1 MFQLIETIRIQNGNP
16 VNLTQ
21 HQTRMDRSIFEL
33 FKTKNNIQL
42 QNIIEVP
49 NEAQQGIWKC
59 RIIYNIEIHEISYT
73 PYIYRNIK
81 SLQIIEAS
89 NIEYPYKYSDRN
101 EFETLLYKK
110 QDADEILITK
120 NGYITDTSYTN
131 IIFFDGTQWVTPKT
145 YLLPGTQR
153 AFLLQNNKI
162 QEKSIHKN
170 DILKFKKARMINCFL
185 DLEYGND
192 IAIDQIY
199 S

>member
-101 EFETLLYKK
+101 EFEKLLYKK
-110 QDADEILITK
+110 KDADEILITK

-131 IIFFDGTQWVTPKT
+131 IIFFDGTQWVTPQT

-162 QEKSIHKN
+162 EEKSIHKN